1 MKASDRSVVIV
12 LGAVVAIAGIW
23 FLLIAPKRDQASQL
37 SAEVDDLRATVEQ
50 AEQSATA
57 AEAAKA
63 DYEQNYHQLVVL
75 GKAAPASDDTASL
88 FVQFDEVAGASG
100 VDLRGI
106 TLAGGGGG
114 GAQTAAA
121 QTTTDQSLDQAQ
133 PGAEAAPSAAPATE
147 ATAALLPIGAAIG
160 PAGLPVMPYELTLK
174 ADYFQ
179 LSAFIDGLQGLVGYT
194 HGRPTVDGRL
204 VTIDGFTFE
213 GDTEVGFPAL
223 DATLSVTTFLS
234 PTDQGVT
241 AGPTPAA
248 PTPAG
253 AAPPDSA
260 AVPASETEITPT
272 P

>member
-1 MKASDRSVVIV
+1 MKATDRSILVV
-12 LGAVVAIAGIW
+12 LGALVAIAAIW
-23 FLLIAPKRDQASQL
+23 FLLITPKRDQASQL
-37 SAEVDDLRATVEQ
+37 SAEVDDLRASVEQ
-50 AEQSATA
+50 AELSATA

-63 DYEQNYHQLVVL
+63 DYQRNYHQLVVL

-88 FVQFDEVAGASG
+88 FVQFDEVAGSSG

-106 TLAGGGGG
+106 TLAGGGG

-121 QTTTDQSLDQAQ
+121 QTTTDQSLEQAES
-133 PGAEAAPSAAPATE
+133 GAEATPAATPATE

-179 LSAFIDGLQGLVGYT
+179 LSTFIDGLQELVGYR

-223 DATLSVTTFLS
+223 DATLNVTTFLS

-241 AGPTPAA
+241 AGATPAA

-253 AAPPDSA
+253 AAPPETA
-260 AVPASETEITPT
+260 AVPASETSTTPT

>member
-1 MKASDRSVVIV
+1 MKATDRSVLLV
-12 LGAVVAIAGIW
+12 LGAVVAIAALW

-37 SAEVDDLRATVEQ
+37 SAEVENLRGAVEQ

-100 VDLRGI
+100 VDLNGI

-114 GAQTAAA
+114 GVQTAAA
-121 QTTTDQSLDQAQ
+121 QTTTDQSLDQAES
-133 PGAEAAPSAAPATE
+133 GAEAVPSATPATE
-147 ATAALLPIGAAIG
+147 ASAALLPIGAAIG

-179 LSAFIDGLQGLVGYT
+179 LAAFIDGLQKLVGYS

-204 VTIDGFTFE
+204 VTIDGFIFE

-223 DATLSVTTFLS
+223 DATLNVTTFLS
-234 PTDQGVT
+234 PADQGVT
-241 AGPTPAA
+241 AGGTPAA
-248 PTPAG
+248 PAPAG
-253 AAPPDSA
+253 TAPPDSA
-260 AVPASETEITPT
+260 AVPASEMSSTPA